1 MITKTPIR
9 AEEPRSFELH
19 PNARTAF
26 SKYLRDTKHV
36 AGDSVLLPAYIGWSA
51 KEGSGVFDPI
61 AELGLKAEFYRLD
74 HTLRIDIEQL
84 KRLIEGSASKTLV
97 IIHYFGY
104 VDPGYETV
112 IAVAR
117 AAGLN
122 VIEDEAHAML
132 SDLIGGTCGRFG
144 DACIYSLHKLLPV
157 SSGGM
162 LVRNR
167 AARGDCF
174 PQTFCNH
181 DLAAISTKRRQNALA
196 LAGLVQDLGDELT
209 PLFDWATGREVPQTF
224 PVRLRRAN
232 RNGVYQDMNEAG
244 FGVVSLYHTMIA
256 PITHGDFPDA
266 VSLSRQILN
275 LPVHQDATAEDMAA
289 LVNQLKRSLVRN
301 RI

>member
-9 AEEPRSFELH
+9 GEERRSFELH
-19 PNARTAF
+19 SNARTAF
-26 SKYLRDTKHV
+26 SSYLRDSKHV

-51 KEGSGVFDPI
+51 REGSGVFDPI

-74 HTLRIDIEQL
+74 GALRIDIDHL
-84 KRLIEGSASKTLV
+84 KRLIDRSAAKTLV

-112 IAVAR
+112 IALAR
-117 AAGLN
+117 DAGLRI
-122 VIEDEAHAML
+122 IEDEAHAML
-132 SDLIGGTCGRFG
+132 SDLIGGACGRLG

-167 AARGDCF
+167 AADAEDGF
-174 PQTFCNH
+174 QTFFNH
-181 DLAAISTKRRQNALA
+181 DLAAISVKRRQNALA
-196 LAGLVQDLGDELT
+196 LAGLVQDLEDEVK
-209 PLFDWATGREVPQTF
+209 PLFDWALGDEVPQTF
-224 PVRLRRAN
+224 PVLLRRAN
-232 RNGVYQDMNEAG
+232 RNGVYKYMNDAG

-256 PITHGDFPDA
+256 PINDGDFPEA

-275 LPVHQDATAEDMAA
+275 LPVHQDATANDMGA
-289 LVNQLKRSLVRN
+289 LVNQLKDSLVRN